1 MRRGRASW
9 AAGRGRRSGRA
20 DAAAAGVSASGS
32 HGGRH
37 GRRPGGQDPAGA
49 ASGRAQIWALV
60 VANLRFWGSVAP
72 VARVEIARWRATAGE
87 IGDEEVRALALAKL
101 DDEAF
106 NAEVAATLATLAP
119 RALRRRTV
127 QAIVALE
134 VLFDYLDGRTE
145 GLFDRPSSGAGHD
158 GPLSASG
165 RAEGSGRDGAEQRGE
180 PSHAGGYEPPD
191 VDDALQEGRRLSGSL
206 RAVISGQAPSV
217 TDPDGEY
224 LKTLWRYAHE
234 RVSMLPGHEAIMSAA
249 LAAASRCAEAQL
261 RLHAAAALGDEQ
273 LRRWGQEA
281 CEGSGL
287 GWREYV
293 GGSAS
298 SVLAMHA
305 LIATAARAD
314 VSEAEAQALDET
326 YIAIGAVITTLDSVV
341 DDARD
346 RRVGEAGYTRLYDGR
361 GEIEPALAALI
372 GEALARAGRLRAG
385 AHHAMT
391 LAGVAAYYTTHAGAV
406 DPQNRAIRAAAR
418 RQLRPAIW
426 PALCVLGT
434 WRAAKRAR
442 SALSGLTRQRGAVG
456 RSAAGERH
464 PGGG

>member
-1 MRRGRASW
+1 MPRGRASW
-9 AAGRGRRSGRA
+9 AARLGRRSGRA
-20 DAAAAGVSASGS
+20 NTAGAGVSVGRSQA
-32 HGGRH
+32 GRH
-37 GRRPGGQDPAGA
+37 GRRAGWQDPAGA
-49 ASGRAQIWALV
+49 VSGRAQIWALV

-72 VARVEIARWRATAGE
+72 VARVELARWRATAGE
-87 IGDEEVRALALAKL
+87 IGDEEVRALALGKL

-119 RALRRRTV
+119 RGVRTVVV

-145 GLFDRPSSGAGHD
+145 GLFDGPSCGAGHD
-158 GPLSASG
+158 GALSASG
-165 RAEGSGRDGAEQRGE
+165 RAAGSGRDGAEYRGE
-180 PSHAGGYEPPD
+180 PPYAGGHEPPD
-191 VDDALQEGRRLSGSL
+191 VEHMLEGGRRLSGSL

-217 TDPDGEY
+217 SEPDGEY

-234 RVSMLPGHEAIMSAA
+234 RVSVLPGHEAIMPAA

-273 LRRWGQEA
+273 LRRWAQSA

-287 GWREYV
+287 DWREYV

-314 VSEAEAQALDET
+314 VSEADAQAVDET
-326 YIAIGAVITTLDSVV
+326 YIAIGAMITTLDSLV

-346 RRVGEAGYTRLYDGR
+346 RRVGEAGYIRVYEGRAEIQQRLL
-361 GEIEPALAALI
+361 ALV
-372 GEALARAGRLRAG
+372 GEANLRAGQTPNG

-391 LAGVAAYYTTHAGAV
+391 LAGVAAYYTTHAGAA
-406 DPQNRAIRAAAR
+406 DPQNRAIRAAVR
-418 RQLRPAIW
+418 RRLTPAIW
-426 PALCVLGT
+426 PALCVLAM